1 MLRKMRRAVHFDFH
15 TMPGVDNI
23 CENFDAAA
31 FAQQMADAN
40 VDYINFFARC
50 NIGFSYYPTKVG
62 VQYPG
67 LKIDMLGNVVKECHK
82 RGIGVTGYINAG
94 IHHEMS
100 IVHPEWLQMTQD
112 GKICNFSDGGP
123 SFFRNVCYN
132 TPYRDHLLAEVKEV
146 LELGVD
152 GLFLD
157 CMKLRPCY
165 CSRCMRDMI
174 SLGIDTEDVK
184 AVTAFSF
191 ETRKKM
197 CEDIR
202 RIVPDDKR
210 LFFNNVRPSHARGLA
225 THYEIESLWSYDYF
239 NANAAYARSMSD
251 AYDACVYMN
260 GRFQQAWGDFG
271 GYKGKAS
278 VENDFYDAIM
288 NGAVPMLGDHLHP
301 ARLAESDIYRDL
313 GEIYAKV
320 KKYEK
325 WTDNT
330 KFISEIAIIT
340 DDAYLSNDKYHGA
353 ARLLSELKYSY
364 DILDL
369 DADISKYKVV
379 ILPDDIN
386 MTQKLKDN
394 LSAYLKAGGKVISS
408 GFAALADDESGFA
421 LPEWN
426 FEYLGKDTTDTSY
439 FHLNVTVDGLAD
451 MDYSYYRSG
460 ICMKAK
466 KGNTSLADTI
476 DGYVPN
482 HGYHNLHN
490 YRYVPPKAKNGNSAV
505 LINKEENVCH
515 ISFPIFSDF
524 HSLQPR
530 VYKEIIRIILKKF
543 MPENLIRTNDMPSSS
558 RITVTKGEEYILLH
572 VKVTNPEIR
581 GNRGVVEEHT
591 ELLGGKTV
599 AVKGEYK
606 SVSKLPAE
614 EPVESRIENGYTYV
628 TLPQIVGYDMFLLK

>member
-67 LKIDMLGNVVKECHK
+67 LKINMLGDVVNECHK

-100 IVHPEWLQMTQD
+100 IIHPEWLQMTRD
-112 GKICNFSDGGP
+112 GKIYNSAVGP
-123 SFFRNVCYN
+123 SFFRSVCYN
-132 TPYRDHLLAEVKEV
+132 TPYRDLLLAEVKEV
-146 LELGVD
+146 LDLGVD

-157 CMKLRPCY
+157 CMRLRPCY
-165 CSRCMRDMI
+165 CARCMSDMI
-174 SLGIDTEDVK
+174 KLGIDTDDESAVK
-184 AVTAFSF
+184 QFYF
-191 ETRKKM
+191 EIRKKM

-202 RIVPDDKR
+202 AIVPEDKR
-210 LFFNNVRPSHARGLA
+210 LFFNGVRQPHAVRLDS
-225 THYEIESLWSYDYF
+225 HYEIESLLSYDYF
-239 NANAAYARSMSD
+239 NAHVAYARSMHD
-251 AYDACVYMN
+251 TYVYMN
-260 GRFQQAWGDFG
+260 GRFQSDWGDFG
-271 GYKGKAS
+271 GYKGRAS

-288 NGAVPMLGDHLHP
+288 NRAIPMLGDHLHP
-301 ARLAESDIYRDL
+301 ARLAEPDLDRDL
-313 GEIYAKV
+313 GEVYAKI
-320 KKYEK
+320 KSYEK

-330 KFISEIAIIT
+330 RFISEIGIVT
-340 DDAYLSNDKYHGA
+340 DDAYISGEKYHGA

-364 DILDL
+364 DILDT
-369 DADISKYKVV
+369 DGDFSRYKVI
-379 ILPDDIN
+379 ILPDAIK
-386 MTQKLKDN
+386 MSAELKEN
-394 LSAYLKAGGKVISS
+394 LKKYLKSGGKVISS
-408 GFAALADDESGFA
+408 STAALTEDESGFV

-439 FHLNVTVDGLAD
+439 FHLNQKIEGLAD
-451 MDYSYYRSG
+451 MDYSYYSSG
-460 ICMKAK
+460 ISMRAK
-466 KGNTSLADTI
+466 SGNLSVADI
-476 DGYVPN
+476 VCGYFPN
-482 HGYHNLHN
+482 HGHHNLHN

-515 ISFPIFSDF
+515 IAFPIFSDF
-524 HSLQPR
+524 HSFQPR
-530 VYKEIIRIILKKF
+530 VYKEIIRMILKKL

-558 RITVTKGEEYILLH
+558 RITVTKGEGYSLLH

-581 GNRGVVEEHT
+581 GGRGVVEEHT

-606 SVSKLPAE
+606 EVARLPEKTPVSSEIKD
-614 EPVESRIENGYTYV
+614 GYTYI
-628 TLPQIVGYDMFLLK
+628 TLPEILGYDMFLLN